1 MSGKARILPIP
12 KKYNPVTEVVNG
24 VKVVKFPKEEESKT
38 ETTKTAK

>member
-24 VKVVKFPKEEESKT
+24 VKIVRFPKVESNNT
-38 ETTKTAK
+38 TTKQTK